1 MMGKTR
7 ASRRDDTSAR
17 STPCVNPEREEISRT
32 LNNSQDTT
40 IKAVSR
46 SEGSG
51 EKLHLDQS
59 TVLEPVPMDV
69 HNERLSKLQGQVD
82 HLCKIIDQFS
92 KHLNSNPSLQEPT
105 TRVNSRADIEGHRTT
120 QVPINTP
127 SEYITPVSENDEEP
141 HGHNHEKNDP
151 NRVNFGRS
159 NRKTQCHL
167 SSTIIDG
174 EYNPD
179 IGPSHQPFGVI
190 NQINPPNFNGNRSE
204 ARSWLNEYDQTMN
217 INGYGEYQKLNRV
230 RAYLKG
236 EASKWFTATLRLEPD
251 LDWYAF
257 KNRFIENYCGFNA
270 KIKLL
275 DELREAAQGQK
286 EHPNTYFNRIVSI
299 CMEYDPSMSDDEL
312 KSRVIHGM
320 NNSTYNLLL
329 ASKDNIEKWKI
340 QWIRS
345 MFQGLRF
352 DTEPYTDL
360 RRNKQQISKESSP
373 VKNTT
378 RKLTKA
384 RNTSNWECFNCG
396 KKGHDHVDCT
406 DTIDLTRIQARKEAY
421 RREKRTRAPLS
432 TQAHAQPVQTSDTEK
447 KPLQV
452 ALVDNT
458 PTEETSVPKNVPPLP
473 CDDYAK
479 PLITVNIDNQEF
491 VGRLDSGADITVIPS
506 DVATRLNLKLLPWD
520 QPPLVAANLGNI
532 DVIGMASVLIA
543 YQGKRKALLLAI
555 ANIRQPIWGND
566 FMHIFE
572 LYCPIQSVSKPSKT
586 HVSMNIQ
593 TYNNVIPPHPIDKT
607 QFGNIDSQSK
617 KLIEDL
623 LVQFSDTFSKNDL
636 DIGRTDT
643 VTHRITLVDDIPIK
657 KPRYSCPP
665 RHRDAMEESINNL
678 LVTGALRPSNSP
690 YASPVFFVD
699 KERGKSKRLV
709 HDYRALNA
717 KTIADSMPMPHPED
731 VFSLLS
737 GTNIYTKLDIT
748 SMFNQIEVDSRDIE
762 KTAITT
768 HLGLFE
774 CPLMPFGLRNAP
786 ATAVRLME
794 TVLKGLNTKV
804 CYVYFDD
811 IIVFARDI
819 PQLVER
825 CFQVLTRLKSHNLK
839 LKPAKCIFAVDS
851 IMFLGHIISSKGIQ
865 LDPQRILDVKNFPI
879 PRNVTDVRS
888 FYGLCSYNRKF
899 IRNFAEIAKPLTPLM
914 GKPSEFIWST
924 EAQIAFEKLRDAITS
939 TPVLVHFNPEASHE
953 LRTDA
958 SSYALGAVLYQKHV
972 LDEQTGVVL
981 YFSKSLN
988 KSQRNGSATEREL
1001 LAAYLAIKKLSH
1013 YLLGRKFKLVT
1024 DHSALSLLRNH
1035 KDPHNKFARWVAELQ
1050 GYDFEVVY
1058 KRGCNHIDADCLSR
1072 LINETPQTI
1081 DSEEEDSTENETF
1094 QRAIS
1099 MITNDDHQLEIDNV
1113 NDNVIDISKEQREDD
1128 YCKKFIKILEDDKLT
1143 ELQKSKRAPNF
1154 VLQDG
1159 ILYYVNRNDIHLLV
1173 IPEIRRSAVLLS
1185 CHDVPLAGHLGFSR
1199 TYAIANCRYFWP
1211 KMRKDIKQ
1219 HCSSCNQCQRRKISN
1234 TRKLG
1239 FIQPLPI
1246 AEEIF
1251 DTVGFD
1257 LITKLPISYSGHN
1270 TIFVCTD
1277 NLSKYTI
1284 AVPLKNEKSITVFT
1298 AFFNHVIAIFGCP
1311 RIVLSDN
1318 GANIRGEEFFKLYGI
1333 KRRFT
1338 STYHPQTNGQT
1349 ERFNRTLATS
1359 LTFYVEQNQKNWP
1372 DYVQAL
1378 TFAYNASEHSV
1389 THMSPFEFV
1398 FNRKPRL
1405 PIDNLLNRNEFINP
1419 RRKQGI
1425 LSTSNIRAIKD
1436 YIEKNQLANK
1446 QRIDK
1451 NRDKPNFNE
1460 GDLVLC
1466 IKPTHGKRIPGAVHK
1481 LSYVYFGPYKI
1492 IKKLSDL
1499 TYELQGTR
1507 DTSLTFN
1514 AHSYLLRPYVRRENE
1529 VMDDL
1534 IDPKFVPVDYIEP
1547 ETQQQE
1553 MVPAER
1559 SSIQFEHSYALT
1571 QPAATSETAQTQ

>member
-1 MMGKTR
+1 MSKTR
-7 ASRRDDTSAR
+7 HSKNSSKSKNSDAKNDD
-17 STPCVNPEREEISRT
+17 VIDEISDT
-32 LNNSQDTT
+32 LNNTQDTT
-40 IKAVSR
+40 IRNVGT
-46 SEGSG
+46 EGFG
-51 EKLHLDQS
+51 EIPLHVDQPLGLDPTS
-59 TVLEPVPMDV
+59 KDV
-69 HNERLSKLQGQVD
+69 HYERLSRLEGQVNR
-82 HLCKIIDQFS
+82 LCKVIDQFS
-92 KHLNSNPSLQEPT
+92 KHFVSNPSLQSYP
-105 TRVNSRADIEGHRTT
+105 TRVESRADSEIQPERPST
-120 QVPINTP
+120 QPISTP
-127 SEYITPVSENDEEP
+127 SEIITPINEIDPRGQSSKT
-141 HGHNHEKNDP
+141 NHEKVDTQH
-151 NRVNFGRS
+151 VNFGTT
-159 NRKTQCHL
+159 NRKTLSHL
-167 SSTIIDG
+167 SSTIIEG

-179 IGPSHQPFGVI
+179 IGQPSHQTLGVI

-257 KNRFIENYCGFNA
+257 KNRFIQNYCGYNA
-270 KIKLL
+270 KIKLI
-275 DELREAAQGQK
+275 DELREAAQNQR

-299 CMEYDPSMSDDEL
+299 CMEYEPSMSDDEL

-329 ASKDNIEKWKI
+329 ASKDNIEKWSI

-352 DTEPYTDL
+352 DIEPYTDL
-360 RRNKQQISKESSP
+360 RRNNSNRSQSRSKESSP
-373 VKNTT
+373 NTS
-378 RKLTKA
+378 RKLINKPK
-384 RNTSNWECFNCG
+384 NMSNWECFNCG

-406 DTIDLTRIQARKEAY
+406 ETIDSSRIQARKEAY
-421 RREKRTRAPLS
+421 RREKKARAIPTS
-432 TQAHAQPVQTSDTEK
+432 KTQAQSVQTSDTEV

-452 ALVDNT
+452 ALVENT
-458 PTEETSVPKNVPPLP
+458 PTEKTSMPFNVPPLP

-479 PLITVNIDNQEF
+479 PLITVNIDNQDF
-491 VGRLDSGADITVIPS
+491 VGRLDSGADITAIPS
-506 DVATRLNLKLLPWD
+506 DVATQLKLKLLPWD
-520 QPPLVAANLGNI
+520 QPPLIAANLNNI
-532 DVIGMASVLIA
+532 NVIGMASVLLT
-543 YQGKRKALLLAI
+543 YEGKRKALLLAV
-555 ANIRQPIWGND
+555 ANIKQPIYGND
-566 FMHIFE
+566 FMHVFE
-572 LYCPIQSVSKPSKT
+572 LYCPFKSQSRTSET
-586 HVSMNIQ
+586 HVSMNVQ
-593 TYNNVIPPHPIDKT
+593 LMNNVVPSHPIDKT
-607 QFGNIDSQSK
+607 QFGSVDNQSK
-617 KLIEDL
+617 KLLEDL

-636 DIGRTDT
+636 DIGRTNT
-643 VTHRITLVDDIPIK
+643 VTHRITLTDDIPVK
-657 KPRYSCPP
+657 KARYSCPP
-665 RHRDAMEESINNL
+665 RHREAMEEAINNL

-717 KTIADSMPMPHPED
+717 KTVADSMPMPHPED

-737 GTNIYTKLDIT
+737 GTNTYAKLDIT

-768 HLGLFE
+768 HVGLFE

-794 TVLKGLNTKV
+794 TVLKGLNGKL

-811 IIVFARDI
+811 IIVFAKDI

-825 CFQVLTRLKSHNLK
+825 CYEVLFRLKSHNLK
-839 LKPAKCIFAVDS
+839 LKPAKCIFAADS
-851 IMFLGHIISSKGIQ
+851 VMFLGHIISSKGVQ

-899 IRNFAEIAKPLTPLM
+899 IKNFADIAKPLTPLM
-914 GKPSEFIWST
+914 GKPSEFIWSL
-924 EAQIAFEKLRDAITS
+924 EAQNAFEKLRDSITS

-958 SSYALGAVLYQKHV
+958 SSYAIGAVLYQKHV

-981 YFSKSLN
+981 YFSRSLN

-1001 LAAYLAIKKLSH
+1001 LAAYLSIKKLSH
-1013 YLLGRKFKLVT
+1013 YLLGRKFTLVT

-1050 GYDFEVVY
+1050 GYDFEVAY

-1072 LINETPQTI
+1072 LINETSQTT
-1081 DSEEEDSTENETF
+1081 EEDSNENETF
-1094 QRAIS
+1094 QRELSAL
-1099 MITNDDHQLEIDNV
+1099 TNNNQESQIE
-1113 NDNVIDISKEQREDD
+1113 NDNIIDIAKEQREDD
-1128 YCKKFIKILEDDKLT
+1128 FCKKFIKVLEDEELS
-1143 ELQKSKRAPNF
+1143 ELQKSKKAPNF
-1154 VLQDG
+1154 VLQDN

-1173 IPEIRRSAVLLS
+1173 IPERRRSAVLLS

-1199 TYAIANCRYFWP
+1199 TYALANCRYFWP

-1219 HCSSCNQCQRRKISN
+1219 HCASCTQCQRRKISN

-1239 FIQPLPI
+1239 FIQPLPV

-1257 LITKLPISYSGHN
+1257 LITKLPLSHTGHN

-1298 AFFNHVIAIFGCP
+1298 AFFNHVIAKFGCP

-1333 KRRFT
+1333 KRHFT
-1338 STYHPQTNGQT
+1338 SSYHPQTNGQT
-1349 ERFNRTLATS
+1349 ERFNRTLAVS
-1359 LTFYVEQNQKNWP
+1359 LTLYVEQNQKNWP

-1378 TFAYNASEHSV
+1378 TFAYNVSEHSV
-1389 THMSPFEFV
+1389 TRMSPFEFV

-1419 RRKQGI
+1419 KRRQGI
-1425 LSTSNIRAIKD
+1425 LSPSNIRIIKE
-1436 YIEKNQLANK
+1436 YIEKSQQTNK

-1451 NRDKPNFNE
+1451 NRDKPNFKE

-1466 IKPTHGKRIPGAVHK
+1466 VKPTHGKRIPGAVHK

-1492 IKKLSDL
+1492 SKKISDL
-1499 TYELQGTR
+1499 TYELQGIR
-1507 DTSLTFN
+1507 DTSLKFI
-1514 AHSYLLRPYVRRENE
+1514 AHSYLLRSYVRREND
-1529 VMDDL
+1529 VTDDL
-1534 IDPKFVPVDYIEP
+1534 IDPTFVPIDYNEP
-1547 ETQQQE
+1547 EETQQQE
-1553 MVPAER
+1553 NTRVEQSR
-1559 SSIQFEHSYALT
+1559 VNTEHSYASQLYH
-1571 QPAATSETAQTQ
+1571 TAQTQ